1 MATIG
6 KCSLKLPLVTSC
18 CSYELVQE
26 SYYIC
31 AKERG
36 ILPKEWNQF
45 TSNVSTRPVLRVF
58 PIVVWY
64 DNIHRKLPLGRTQS
78 ANLGRIRISPFILFD
93 EGTEL
98 AEY

>member
-1 MATIG
+1 MAEIFDFAQKKDDIMATVG

-45 TSNVSTRPVLRVF
+45 TSNVSTRP
-58 PIVVWY
+58 
-64 DNIHRKLPLGRTQS
+64 
-78 ANLGRIRISPFILFD
+78 ILFLHQI
-93 EGTEL
+93 G
-98 AEY
+98 